1 MHGDRD
7 IRGDAALTAISVI
20 VPVFNAAPWLGDCL
34 DALQQQDAPA
44 GGFEVIVVDNG
55 STDGSRAV
63 ARGRPAVRLLS
74 EPRQGAYA
82 ARNRGISAAR
92 GQLIAFTDADC
103 IPRRDWLSRL
113 QQGLAAAPETL
124 VVMGRDI
131 PTGPSSAIRLLGLYD
146 HFKEIFVLASE
157 DPTVYYGHTNC
168 MMTRRQLFDEVG
180 FFDQRPRGA
189 DVIFVQRVLE
199 RYGTRA
205 VQYQPAA
212 VVSHMEVRSGPV
224 YFRKAFIYGRSARS
238 YRKVVPAR
246 PLRNRERLQI
256 FRRVVR
262 DCTLSIPEQLY
273 LLLLLAVG
281 VAAYSLGWLAPPR
294 GPAQSK
300 PLTSLP
306 GETE

>member
-1 MHGDRD
+1 
-7 IRGDAALTAISVI
+7 
-20 VPVFNAAPWLGDCL
+20 VFNAAPWLGDCL
-34 DALQQQDAPA
+34 DALQRQEAPA

-55 STDGSRAV
+55 STDGSLAV
-63 ARGRPAVRLLS
+63 ARQHPAARLLS
-74 EPRQGAYA
+74 ETRRGAYA

-92 GQLIAFTDADC
+92 GELIAFTDADC

-113 QQGLAAAPETL
+113 QQGLAAAPEAM

-131 PTGPSSAIRLLGLYD
+131 PTGPSRAIRLLGLYD
-146 HFKEIFVLASE
+146 HFKEIFVLSSE
-157 DPTVYYGHTNC
+157 DPAVYYGHTNC
-168 MMTRRQLFDEVG
+168 MMTRRKLFDEVG

-205 VQYQPAA
+205 VQYQPDA

-238 YRKVVPAR
+238 YRQVVPAR
-246 PLRNRERLQI
+246 PLRNSERLLI

-262 DCTLSIPEQLY
+262 DCGLPLPERLY
-273 LLLLLAVG
+273 LLLLLAIG

-294 GPAQSK
+294 APAAPK
-300 PLTSLP
+300 PLPSHP